1 MFNKLSTKTLLTIF
15 FVLLVLVLA
24 FVIFEPNQ
32 GESNFNS
39 DIIHIDTAKITSI
52 SIYPKSTNHK
62 EVKLYKEGR
71 DWYVKLKDN
80 KSASVPRNKIEGYFR
95 ELLSIKPQSIAA
107 QNKSKWAEYKVDT
120 SATTVKV
127 FEGNQNTL
135 DLHIGKFTFQR
146 PRTMLSYIRVGNDN
160 NVYQVEGMLSMSF
173 NQNWNYFRDNEILN
187 GSYTDWD
194 TVAYNYPGDS
204 SFVLEKKNKKWL
216 LNGKPADSLE
226 VANFLRQLRY
236 TRGTDFVD
244 DFDQS
249 ILMKP
254 LYTVNIIGKGT
265 QKIQAYQNG
274 KQLLIHSNTNP
285 QSYFNGSKNKLSE
298 RIFVGKEKFYPKKKS
313 KHIKKET
320 SHIRKETKLKS
331 KEFKHKKK

>member
-24 FVIFEPNQ
+24 FVFFEPNQ

-52 SIYPKSTNHK
+52 SIFPKSTNHK

-71 DWYVKLKDN
+71 DWFVQLKNN
-80 KSASVPRNKIEGYFR
+80 KSALVPSTKINGYIR
-95 ELLSIKPQSIAA
+95 ELLNIKPRSVAA
-107 QNKSKWAEYKVDT
+107 QSKSKWAEYKVDT

-127 FEGNQNTL
+127 YEGKKNTL
-135 DLHIGKFTFQR
+135 DLHIGKFAFQR

-160 NVYQVEGMLSMSF
+160 NVYQVEGMLGMSF
-173 NQNWNYFRDNEILN
+173 NQKWNYFRDNELLT
-187 GSYTDWD
+187 GSFTDWD
-194 TVAYNYPGDS
+194 TLAYNYPGDS
-204 SFVLEKKNKKWL
+204 SFVLTKKNKKWL
-216 LNGKPADSLE
+216 MNGRPADSAG
-226 VANFLRQLRY
+226 VYNFLRELRY

-254 LYTVNIIGKGT
+254 LYTLNIIGKGT
-265 QKIQAYQNG
+265 QRIEAYQNG

-298 RIFVGKEKFYPKKKS
+298 KVFVGKEKFYPKKK
-313 KHIKKET
+313 T
-320 SHIRKETKLKS
+320 
-331 KEFKHKKK
+331 KHKKK